1 MYISKRVAM
10 ATVVIG
16 ITAVIFD
23 LFGYRHG
30 NPWTQMAYPLV
41 SYVFYE
47 LLVGRFTRIRSKDGY
62 DVGRFLMA
70 AWAADSIFGVVTMND
85 SAMFVVFGTLAA
97 GLAVAI
103 VPQFVPA
110 PLHSAFYYE
119 KALFAAREQLDL
131 YEYEV
136 RYYLGMAEA
145 AEAVEGV
152 GETDAAA
159 EFRQSA
165 DIARANVA
173 AIKGRMEIMR
183 DAKRGG
189 KPTDIDAVLEALEQR
204 RRDKE
209 EV

>member
-1 MYISKRVAM
+1 MKMYVLKRVAM
-10 ATVVIG
+10 AAVIIG

-23 LFGYRHG
+23 IFGYRHG

-47 LLVGRFTRIRSKDGY
+47 LLAGRFTRIRNKEGY
-62 DVGRFLMA
+62 DAGRFLMA
-70 AWAADSIFGVVTMND
+70 ALAANAIFGVVTMND

-97 GLAVAI
+97 GLAVVI

-145 AEAVEGV
+145 AEGV
-152 GETDAAA
+152 GETEAAA

-173 AIKGRMEIMR
+173 AIKGRMEVMQT
-183 DAKRGG
+183 AKRSE
-189 KPTDIDAVLEALEQR
+189 KPANVDAVLEALEQR